1 MSSTN
6 RARITIEQPGKPQFY
21 QHQSL
26 PGWEFVGVVAR
37 GDDKGAL
44 VRNTNT
50 GKYAMA
56 NAGAIS
62 TLDQR
67 KVLSALSGSNA
78 TKMADGGRRN
88 VYMSDADVER
98 ARRLGN
104 GNISEGI
111 RVALGAQRE
120 TTMDA

>member
-6 RARITIEQPGKPQFY
+6 RARITIEQPGKPRLY
-21 QHQSL
+21 QHQDL

-44 VRNTNT
+44 VRNAKT
-50 GKYAMA
+50 GSYAMA

-88 VYMSDADVER
+88 VYMSDTDVER
-98 ARRLGN
+98 AKAIGG

-111 RVALGAQRE
+111 RIALESASHE
-120 TTMDA
+120 SDE